1 MVCRLKILLQ
11 YIQKAVFCFH
21 YSTVTQLQT
30 AATHFK
36 FSSKQTGQ
44 QQYHKT
50 ELLFCTSGAQQWY
63 LKADLSHTCSA
74 LLKYFK
80 KL

>member
-1 MVCRLKILLQ
+1 MVCGLKIMLHC
-11 YIQKAVFCFH
+11 IEKAVFCFH
-21 YSTVTQLQT
+21 PSAVTQLQT

-50 ELLFCTSGAQQWY
+50 ELLFCTSGAQQCY
-63 LKADLSHTCSA
+63 LKADHSIYA
-74 LLKYFK
+74 LPC
-80 KL
+80 